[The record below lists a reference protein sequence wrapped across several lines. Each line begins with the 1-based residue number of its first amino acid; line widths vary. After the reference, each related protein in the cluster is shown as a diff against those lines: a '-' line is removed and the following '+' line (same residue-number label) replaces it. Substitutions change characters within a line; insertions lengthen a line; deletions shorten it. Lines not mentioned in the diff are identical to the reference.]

1 VTLRDRISS
10 WTFVLGGAT
19 AVLGA
24 NLLPLVGVVALG
36 WSLWSLL
43 VVYWAEA
50 FSTVLLAAVKTLF
63 AERGSP
69 GLSGQIEPLHELR
82 EKRGGWNL
90 RATWPP
96 IYPRNIP
103 FALSMLGVW
112 SVTVLPLS
120 IFYWLA
126 AEPPAVLSLD
136 LVLGL
141 GALVVAQVADFFFEY
156 ISTEQYTE
164 VSAQEIMR
172 TPAQLTVLVLSLG
185 VFAAGGGRT
194 GGLLTLVSVVLA
206 KTTAS
211 LYRLSLEH
219 VGTPIIGPGDRL
231 VDEDASEPPPELE
244 LPEVEVQARV
254 SVSATSVLL
263 GSVWSVAFGFANRL
277 GLGALAFLGLAVVSR
292 EPVWV
297 ALGLL
302 IVCAI
307 VAARVLSYFFRYG
320 TVEYQR
326 RGDTLVAY
334 DTLLEAPQWIVTV
347 DSFTEFSVKNAI
359 ADRLLGTGTLTISG
373 VESVDGG
380 EAQVGPVGDIDRVVE
395 TLQLPVE
402 ETERPERDPAVIGAA
417 CVLMLCFVAVPAGLF
432 FSSRVSDA
440 MAGALTVLFGP
451 FLLLPVGVLLWAA
464 LSRI

>member
-1 VTLRDRISS
+1 
-10 WTFVLGGAT
+10 
-19 AVLGA
+19 
-24 NLLPLVGVVALG
+24 
-36 WSLWSLL
+36 
-43 VVYWAEA
+43 
-50 FSTVLLAAVKTLF
+50 
-63 AERGSP
+63 
-69 GLSGQIEPLHELR
+69 
-82 EKRGGWNL
+82 
-90 RATWPP
+90 
-96 IYPRNIP
+96 
-103 FALSMLGVW
+103 
-112 SVTVLPLS
+112 
-120 IFYWLA
+120 
-126 AEPPAVLSLD
+126 
-136 LVLGL
+136 
-141 GALVVAQVADFFFEY
+141 
-156 ISTEQYTE
+156 
-164 VSAQEIMR
+164 
-172 TPAQLTVLVLSLG
+172 
-185 VFAAGGGRT
+185 
-194 GGLLTLVSVVLA
+194 
-206 KTTAS
+206 
-211 LYRLSLEH
+211 
-219 VGTPIIGPGDRL
+219 
-231 VDEDASEPPPELE
+231 
-244 LPEVEVQARV
+244 
-254 SVSATSVLL
+254 VLL